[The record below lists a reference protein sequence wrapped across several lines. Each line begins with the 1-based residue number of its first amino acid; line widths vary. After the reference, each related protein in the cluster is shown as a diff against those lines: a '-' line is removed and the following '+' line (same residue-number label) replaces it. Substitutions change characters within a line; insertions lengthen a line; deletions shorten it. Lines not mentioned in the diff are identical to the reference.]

1 MPERWVALLR
11 GINLGPRN
19 RVAMADLRRAF
30 EEAGCNDVETYI
42 QSGNVL
48 FSADGDRDELTRRL
62 ESAVAR
68 ELGVEST
75 IVLRRARE
83 LAKLVGA
90 HPFGEDTSKTHVVFL
105 AKRPSAAAVRALRT
119 EDVAPDEVEAAGSD
133 VFMRLPNGVQGAR
146 VTGALVERRLGV
158 PGTMRT
164 WRTVERLAARATP
177 TP

>member
-1 MPERWVALLR
+1 MPERWAALLR

-19 RVAMADLRRAF
+19 RVAMADLRRVF
-30 EEAGCNDVETYI
+30 EEAGCNDVGTYI
-42 QSGNVL
+42 QSGNVV
-48 FSADGDRDELTRRL
+48 FSADGGRDELARRL
-62 ESAVAR
+62 ESAVGR

-75 IVLRRARE
+75 IVLRRAPE

-105 AKRPSAAAVRALRT
+105 AKRPSAAAVRALRAV
-119 EDVAPDEVEAAGSD
+119 DVAPDEVDVAGTD
-133 VFMRLPNGVQGAR
+133 VVMRLPNGVQGAR
-146 VTGALVERRLGV
+146 VTGALLERRLGV

-164 WRTVERLAARATP
+164 WRTVERLAALATP